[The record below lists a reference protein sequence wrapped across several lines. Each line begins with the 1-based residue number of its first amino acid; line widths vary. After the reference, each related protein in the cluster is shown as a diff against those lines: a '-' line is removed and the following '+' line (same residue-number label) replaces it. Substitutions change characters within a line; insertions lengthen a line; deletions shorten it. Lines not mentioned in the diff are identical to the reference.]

1 MEGEK
6 EVDVRLPRMPKDV
19 QYVQMEFQWI
29 SNPLPPEPG
38 IDDGIE
44 EPYEGSDEDAN
55 SGG

>member
-1 MEGEK
+1 MEWEK

-38 IDDGIE
+38 IDDEIE